1 MLRRQLEALG
11 VAVTPVE
18 GGGVAGFREE
28 DDGLVGIRGLHG
40 WEATQAAARLSGWE
54 GGDREGG
61 EEEAG
66 RPRAEGGQAPTGL
79 GRGGLDR
86 LGRVGEGNRKRCLWS
101 LAAELDE
108 FKRFKRILNPNKGL
122 NFLINKNLNFGS
134 RTQIKQFWNPNQALL
149 GFQTKGFGSRRIEF
163 NSGFWI
169 QRMVRIFSKNEN
181 LIRNVLK
188 YVLEIGNWLRLR
200 NEIWTKGFWL

>member
-1 MLRRQLEALG
+1 
-11 VAVTPVE
+11 
-18 GGGVAGFREE
+18 
-28 DDGLVGIRGLHG
+28 VGIRGLHG

-61 EEEAG
+61 EEEVG

-122 NFLINKNLNFGS
+122 NFLINKNLTLVQGLKSSNFEI
-134 RTQIKQFWNPNQALL
+134 QIKHYLDFKQRALDQGEL
-149 GFQTKGFGSRRIEF
+149 NLTQDFEFKGWFEYFQRTE
-163 NSGFWI
+163 
-169 QRMVRIFSKNEN
+169 
-181 LIRNVLK
+181 
-188 YVLEIGNWLRLR
+188 
-200 NEIWTKGFWL
+200 T